1 MSRCIH
7 KTMLNVKEEFTV
19 GIYNIFNNI
28 KIKGQ
33 SNIFNEVCIGQ
44 MSKQYHHNKN
54 ELHLNVSMNEIQ
66 KFSIICNI

>member
-1 MSRCIH
+1 MSCCTH

-28 KIKGQ
+28 EIKGQ
-33 SNIFNEVCIGQ
+33 SNIFNEVCIDQ
-44 MSKQYHHNKN
+44 MSKHYHHNKN

-66 KFSIICNI
+66 KSSIIYNI